1 MTKRWNSVIATVR
14 CTERVPLGFFAID
27 VGSVWN
33 VEGVK
38 YNDDLKKSVVH
49 ISEKGYE
56 NVWAEIPQKL
66 LANNFELE

>member
-1 MTKRWNSVIATVR
+1 M
-14 CTERVPLGFFAID
+14 TERVPLGFFAID